1 MDMNKLASLSE
12 SMMLGSDDAGE
23 IGDGAIGIVSY
34 IKRIESFTKGTDTD
48 SRGTES
54 KGEILT
60 SVRREEIC
68 GCTDEEKQMIS
79 LSKRKKDGFVV
90 IPKVV

>member
-12 SMMLGSDDAGE
+12 AMMLGLDDAGE

-48 SRGTES
+48 SCGTES
-54 KGEILT
+54 KCEILT
-60 SVRREEIC
+60 SVRREAVC

-79 LSKRKKDGFVV
+79 LSKREKDGFVV